1 MRRPPKETY
10 AERRPV
16 PSLASSPSILRQ
28 EIEMSLDLLA
38 EIFNENFTEPV
49 DFAMHDVFKAVC
61 SRSCIFDRVPISY
74 KDNELIMNNELYI
87 VAVVLIL

>member
-10 AERRPV
+10 AESRPV

-49 DFAMHDVFKAVC
+49 DFAMHDVFKAVGPTRPC
-61 SRSCIFDRVPISY
+61 FQGAPLSLESSQ
-74 KDNELIMNNELYI
+74 L
-87 VAVVLIL
+87 